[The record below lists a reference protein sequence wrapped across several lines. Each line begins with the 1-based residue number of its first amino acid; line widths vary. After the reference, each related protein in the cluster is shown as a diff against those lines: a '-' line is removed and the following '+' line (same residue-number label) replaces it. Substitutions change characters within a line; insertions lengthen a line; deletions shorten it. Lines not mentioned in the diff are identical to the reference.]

1 MLVIRQQPSPSYVL
15 FMKLK
20 DIPITEPKKMRDTL
34 SFETGDS
41 GTEHQYENAI
51 KLRSDITSSYV
62 SIAGVAGICKQWFKA
77 ILGLTTSEAP
87 RTATPHSLLKSNG
100 NMQVLKE
107 EGTEEISYFNS
118 GFDAVVRK
126 NANVQFNQMFP
137 LKASDEYSDGALGVL
152 TTKEKNKRLRK
163 GIFAFPDKENTKN
176 FELRKSKAEPASP
189 EDIEADV
196 LRAETEKLAKM
207 CSWGYTID
215 SHKFFCTDYVHS
227 LLRIP
232 AGKTISDFHSFLQ
245 YFVEEDRA
253 TLSHS
258 WSQALRTGKEFNCVT
273 RLGHVQETT
282 WISVILKPVYKEGNL
297 IRVIGTLQDVTD
309 SKANELKLTGEKE
322 KAEQATKAKSEFV
335 SLMSHEIRTPL
346 NAIMGLTYLLLQE
359 ENIDQKHKENLQS
372 IHFSSQN
379 MLALINSTLDFSR
392 MEAGKIE
399 IEKVNFQLTDL
410 LQKIHRSLSNR
421 ALEKQLDFSLCIGEN
436 IPAEVAGDPARLTQ
450 ILNNLM
456 SNAIK
461 FTNEGSVTLSVDV
474 VYQSNDDWVLE
485 FSVADTGV
493 GIPEDR
499 QQQIFENFVQASA
512 ATHRQYGGTG
522 LGLAITKKIVELQNG
537 SIFLKSTPGEG
548 SVFSV
553 RLRFVK
559 PSNSFDSLK
568 SFGQDTMSH
577 TALKDAKVL
586 VIDDNAINNMVASK
600 LLDSWQAEVDTA
612 ADGFAALEK
621 IMSNTYDL
629 VLMDL
634 QMPIMN
640 GFDAITEIRRMG
652 YNMPIIALTAN
663 ASEEEKKRILA
674 IGGNDYLT
682 KPFVPQELHGK
693 ILENLQ
699 PVCL

>member
-1 MLVIRQQPSPSYVL
+1 MA
-15 FMKLK
+15 K
-20 DIPITEPKKMRDTL
+20 
-34 SFETGDS
+34 
-41 GTEHQYENAI
+41 N
-51 KLRSDITSSYV
+51 
-62 SIAGVAGICKQWFKA
+62 
-77 ILGLTTSEAP
+77 
-87 RTATPHSLLKSNG
+87 NG
-100 NMQVLKE
+100 NMQVIKE
-107 EGTEEISYFNS
+107 DNIKEGSYYHS

-126 NANVQFNQMFP
+126 NDTVQFNQMFP
-137 LKASDEYSDGALGVL
+137 LKTSKDYSDSALGVL
-152 TTKEKNKRLRK
+152 STREKNQRLRK
-163 GIFAFPDKENTKN
+163 GLFTNPDKETIKE
-176 FELRKSKAEPASP
+176 FDLRKFKAEPATP
-189 EDIEADV
+189 GVNEADA
-196 LRAETEKLAKM
+196 LRKETEQLAKM

-215 SHKFFCTDYVHS
+215 SQEFFCTEFVHT

-232 AGKTISDFHSFLQ
+232 AGKTISDFHSFLP
-245 YFVEEDRA
+245 YFVEEDRE
-253 TLSHS
+253 TLSS
-258 WSQALRTGKEFNCVT
+258 DWSQALRSGKAFSSVT
-273 RLGHVQETT
+273 RLGHVQENT
-282 WISVILKPVYKEGNL
+282 WIRLSINPVYKEGIL
-297 IRVIGTLQDVTD
+297 IKMIGTLQDVTD
-309 SKANELKLTGEKE
+309 SKETELKVTGEKE

-379 MLALINSTLDFSR
+379 MLALINNTLDFSR
-392 MEAGKIE
+392 IEAGKIE

-410 LQKIHRSLSNR
+410 LKKIHRSLSNR

-436 IPAEVAGDPARLTQ
+436 TPAEVAGDPARLTQ
-450 ILNNLM
+450 VLNNLM

-461 FTNEGSVTLSVDV
+461 FTNKGSVKLSVDV
-474 VYQSNDDWVLE
+474 VYQSDNDWVLE

-499 QQQIFENFVQASA
+499 QQQIFESFVQASA

-537 SIFLKSTPGEG
+537 SILLKSTPGEG

-559 PSNSFDSLK
+559 PSASYDSHQ
-568 SFGQDTMSH
+568 SFGQDTLFNS
-577 TALKDAKVL
+577 TLKDAKVL
-586 VIDDNAINNMVASK
+586 VIDDNAMNNMVASK
-600 LLDSWQAEVDTA
+600 LLSSWQAEVDTA
-612 ADGFAALEK
+612 GDGLAALEK
-621 IMSNTYDL
+621 IKVNTYDL

-634 QMPIMN
+634 QMPVMN
-640 GFDAITEIRRMG
+640 GFDAIAEIRKMG

-682 KPFVPQELHGK
+682 KPFVPQELHDK
-693 ILENLQ
+693 IQQSLQ